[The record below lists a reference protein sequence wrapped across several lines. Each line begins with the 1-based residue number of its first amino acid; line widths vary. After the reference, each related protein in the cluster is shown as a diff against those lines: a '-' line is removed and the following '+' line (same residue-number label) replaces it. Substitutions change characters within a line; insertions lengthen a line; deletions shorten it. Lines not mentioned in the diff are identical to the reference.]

1 VWKVVFA
8 NYKVTYTNN
17 PFLNDILKD
26 QLQDALK
33 ELKTRISNE
42 ERNKRAMLQSE
53 EVLTQLKGMD
63 GHAIWNVFK
72 RWQNVING
80 ISIPFKLHIYSSS
93 GM

>member
-1 VWKVVFA
+1 MWEVVFT
-8 NYKVTYTNN
+8 NYKVTYTNS
-17 PFLNDILKD
+17 PFSNDILKD

-33 ELKTRISNE
+33 ELKTRIFNK
-42 ERNKRAMLQSE
+42 ERNKRAMLQSG

-63 GHAIWNVFK
+63 GHAIWNVFQ

-80 ISIPFKLHIYSSS
+80 ISIPRILHIYSSY

>member
-1 VWKVVFA
+1 
-8 NYKVTYTNN
+8 VTYTNN

-26 QLQDALK
+26 ALQDTLQDALK

-63 GHAIWNVFK
+63 GHAIWNVSK
-72 RWQNVING
+72 G
-80 ISIPFKLHIYSSS
+80 GK
-93 GM
+93 M